1 MFHLGTSIQLLYLMP
16 IMPRAAI
23 HPVERGRDDLMTLMA
38 QAQKSHQGKV
48 AHKHPVTKDEAS
60 PIRACLRRQSV
71 FHTEGEPT
79 EGVTLPI
86 SLLSFFWFHP
96 PQSSSLPSASG
107 SKSGSSSSRSRSS
120 MSWKRDSS
128 TSTLF
133 PADEEHREKGYGG
146 HACYNTR
153 LFQLITTHAYYY
165 TAAGHART
173 VQVFWPFGFYI
184 DTGQGRR
191 TGKVQETHDWK

>member
-133 PADEEHREKGYGG
+133 PADEEQREGLWWLRLLQHTLIPAY
-146 HACYNTR
+146 YNTC
-153 LFQLITTHAYYY
+153 LLLHSS
-165 TAAGHART
+165 RT
-173 VQVFWPFGFYI
+173 CKNSLGILAIWLLY
-184 DTGQGRR
+184 RYR
-191 TGKVQETHDWK
+191 TGKTDRKSVGDT